1 MKEVFSVGLVV
12 RVASADRPF
21 HVADAGSRGG
31 GMLSYF
37 AALNLVSDDRIGL
50 DTLCL
55 SVEGNL
61 LFNVAPLASASGVL
75 DRRVPL
81 SVLSEKADD

>member
-1 MKEVFSVGLVV
+1 MNEVFSVGLVV
-12 RVASADRPF
+12 RVATADKPF

-37 AALNLVSDDRIGL
+37 AALTLVSDAKIGL

-61 LFNVAPLASASGVL
+61 LFNAVPLASASGVL
-75 DRRVPL
+75 DRRVPV
-81 SVLSEKADD
+81 SVLSEKAED

>member
-1 MKEVFSVGLVV
+1 MKEAFKVGLVV
-12 RVASADRPF
+12 CVATADNPF

-31 GMLSYF
+31 GILSYF
-37 AALNLVSDDRIGL
+37 AALTLVSDAKIGL

-55 SVEGNL
+55 SVDGSL

-81 SVLSEKADD
+81 SVLREKAED